1 MSDINEPTLDEL
13 ITDLKDLPISG
24 HAHAIG
30 HLCVAWSSLEST
42 TDLFLSVVLNI
53 KPHHIRTAVINN
65 INTREKWKMIL
76 SVCFLKQFKDG
87 WYASLT
93 HEMNRI
99 DNDLRPERNRMVH
112 DHWDYRET
120 QIVRRQSVAKVYK
133 NQTVLEYKDVEAK
146 PVEEREIWELT
157 VHVMASIAE
166 LLDLLDEYVE
176 HNLSTS
182 PKTNE

>member
-1 MSDINEPTLDEL
+1 
-13 ITDLKDLPISG
+13 
-24 HAHAIG
+24 
-30 HLCVAWSSLEST
+30 
-42 TDLFLSVVLNI
+42 
-53 KPHHIRTAVINN
+53 
-65 INTREKWKMIL
+65 
-76 SVCFLKQFKDG
+76 
-87 WYASLT
+87 
-93 HEMNRI
+93 
-99 DNDLRPERNRMVH
+99 MVH